1 MIEIYHL
8 NNSLNVFEK
17 LINFDESERYVSQNG
32 RTFVVSLDE
41 LWTSFI
47 GINFVMGYHKLPTLQ
62 SYWGKRNLSASAN
75 YVADVMTRDKLKEFL
90 SNPHFSNN
98 EEALPREHPDY
109 DGVFKVRWLV
119 DYLKNFP

>member
-1 MIEIYHL
+1 MNL
-8 NNSLNVFEK
+8 R
-17 LINFDESERYVSQNG
+17 DASQNG

-90 SNPHFSNN
+90 SNLHFSNN
-98 EEALPREHPDY
+98 EEALPREHPDN

-119 DYLKNFP
+119 DYLKNFS